1 MLKHLKNKKM
11 ELLNKSENW
20 WLRLLIVVIILT
32 SLSTLSYFNRQVTQV
47 MAKSRLDSQI
57 IDSLNTELFEKNTEL
72 ATEEQV
78 TDSLDK
84 VHHGY
89 AEERENVYNSNEFEH

>member
-1 MLKHLKNKKM
+1 M

-20 WLRLLIVVIILT
+20 WLRLTIVVISIA
-32 SLSTLSYFNRQVTQV
+32 SLSSLSYCNRLVTQGIT
-47 MAKSRLDSQI
+47 KSQLDSHI
-57 IDSLNTELFEKNTEL
+57 IDSLNTELFEKSTEL